1 LHLSVP
7 TSSPRGRRAIL
18 AALLVVAAAIAVLIA
33 IPQAKA
39 QGSLT
44 VTLTA
49 PDGAEVVAGDVA
61 GQRITIP
68 ADPGQPIA
76 FEIRPEAIGDTTHNL
91 CYLFRGFNVAGEQYQ
106 GDLRP
111 TAESRLV
118 WLYTVPDHP
127 VTLAAGYDMYDDGPI
142 MDPVCWSKV
151 VTG

>member
-1 LHLSVP
+1 
-7 TSSPRGRRAIL
+7 
-18 AALLVVAAAIAVLIA
+18 
-33 IPQAKA
+33 
-39 QGSLT
+39 
-44 VTLTA
+44 
-49 PDGAEVVAGDVA
+49 
-61 GQRITIP
+61 
-68 ADPGQPIA
+68 
-76 FEIRPEAIGDTTHNL
+76 
-91 CYLFRGFNVAGEQYQ
+91 VAGEQYQ

>member
-7 TSSPRGRRAIL
+7 TSSPLGRRAIL
-18 AALLVVAAAIAVLIA
+18 AALLVVAAAI
-33 IPQAKA
+33 
-39 QGSLT
+39 
-44 VTLTA
+44 
-49 PDGAEVVAGDVA
+49 
-61 GQRITIP
+61 

-91 CYLFRGFNVAGEQYQ
+91 CYLFRGFNVVGEQYQ

-127 VTLAAGYDMYDDGPI
+127 VTLAASYDMYDDGPI

>member
-18 AALLVVAAAIAVLIA
+18 AALLVVAAAI
-33 IPQAKA
+33 
-39 QGSLT
+39 
-44 VTLTA
+44 
-49 PDGAEVVAGDVA
+49 
-61 GQRITIP
+61 